1 MTSIKNKAW
10 VQNFSFLC
18 QTTAEKSSFN
28 RFGCLGSTP
37 TQTRPGGLTRP
48 KSTPYIW
55 NGHIPKIK
63 PIAQCLLFVLKN
75 NHPGAIAD
83 QVLFNL
89 LHSKLKVAYLPLLS
103 SKLVPKVLY
112 WSHLI
117 LTRPFWIVKWNWIRT
132 FFLSTA
138 ILITSFLCI
147 AHSFII
153 RHFHVK
159 IL

>member
-18 QTTAEKSSFN
+18 QRTAEKSSFN

-63 PIAQCLLFVLKN
+63 PIAQCLLFVLMN
-75 NHPGAIAD
+75 NHPGAIVD
-83 QVLFNL
+83 QVLYKQQLTVLLTGAKFVYIFKQQLTMPIVCLHVHTIDRHATAMFN
-89 LHSKLKVAYLPLLS
+89 
-103 SKLVPKVLY
+103 
-112 WSHLI
+112 
-117 LTRPFWIVKWNWIRT
+117 
-132 FFLSTA
+132 
-138 ILITSFLCI
+138 
-147 AHSFII
+147 
-153 RHFHVK
+153 
-159 IL
+159 